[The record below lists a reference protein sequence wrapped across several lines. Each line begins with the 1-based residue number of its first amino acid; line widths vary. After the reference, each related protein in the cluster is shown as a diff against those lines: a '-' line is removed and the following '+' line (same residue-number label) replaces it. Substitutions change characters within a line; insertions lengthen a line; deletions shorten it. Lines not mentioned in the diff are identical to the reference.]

1 MFSRLFPPQID
12 NNYRGYWLAI
22 WILVPILLAKFF
34 MGLNVAGLNPW
45 ISNRQIAQT
54 ADGIPL
60 ESFGAEAASTVMFL
74 FASWGLIL
82 FVLSLLGIVVLI
94 RYRAM
99 IPLMY
104 LLLSIE
110 QFGRTW
116 ISLANPIVGAVKGAA
131 KTGEYS
137 VGFIVNWGFVAALAI
152 GLALALGKTDQAKS
166 QGDGPA

>member
-1 MFSRLFPPQID
+1 MFGRLFPPQID
-12 NNYRGYWLAI
+12 NNYRGYGFAI
-22 WILVPILLAKFF
+22 WILVPILLMKFL

-82 FVLSLLGIVVLI
+82 FVFSLLGIVVLI

-110 QFGRTW
+110 QIGRTGI
-116 ISLANPIVGAVKGAA
+116 ISRANPIVRAVE
-131 KTGEYS
+131 TGEFS
-137 VGFIVNWGFVAALAI
+137 VGFLVNWGFVAALAI
-152 GLALALGKTDQAKS
+152 GLALSLAKTGQAKS
-166 QGDGPA
+166 QASGSA